1 VSALP
6 TRSEVE
12 EVAEIACDLC
22 ELLRWCA
29 RFWVARAQVHLD
41 VCSVCLESAVERIEG
56 ELEHLPDY
64 R

>member
-1 VSALP
+1 MALP

-22 ELLRWCA
+22 GLLRLCA

-41 VCSVCLESAVERIEG
+41 VCASCLEGALEKIADEVEHEV
-56 ELEHLPDY
+56 DY